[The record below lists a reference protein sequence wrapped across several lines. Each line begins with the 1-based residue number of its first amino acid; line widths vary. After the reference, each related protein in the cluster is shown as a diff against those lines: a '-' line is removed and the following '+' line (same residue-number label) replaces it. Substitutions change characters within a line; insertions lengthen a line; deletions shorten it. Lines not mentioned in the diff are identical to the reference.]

1 MVHIG
6 KKIKEELYRQG
17 IPVSVFAKRINRSR
31 NGIYDLFERQS
42 IDLELLSKISSVLKY
57 DFFALYDLSK
67 YRQPQNT
74 VAEPEPTEDHRQ
86 QQLELLEQKFRL
98 LEMEFQLL
106 KKELAVFKTAHK

>member
-17 IPVSVFAKRINRSR
+17 IPVSVFAKRIGRSR

-42 IDLELLSKISSVLKY
+42 IDLELLSKISAVLKY
-57 DFFALYDLSK
+57 DFFALYDQSK
-67 YRQPQNT
+67 YRQPDT
-74 VAEPEPTEDHRQ
+74 VAEPEPSADYRQ

-106 KKELAVFKTAHK
+106 KKELAVLKTAHK